1 MIAFNRLFLELQN
14 VRKLRFR
21 PAGDQLIQLDR
32 SRSQTCTI
40 VANAPPCPAGG
51 FLPLARRFAA
61 DAEDCRWRGD
71 LPLARGFAAGAG
83 ICRWR
88 GDLPLAQRLAAG
100 AEDCR
105 WRGDLLF

>member
-21 PAGDQLIQLDR
+21 PAGDLLIQLDR

-61 DAEDCRWRGD
+61 GAEICRWRGD
-71 LPLARGFAAGAG
+71 LPLAR
-83 ICRWR
+83 
-88 GDLPLAQRLAAG
+88 RLAAG
-100 AEDCR
+100 AETCR
-105 WRGDLLF
+105 WRGGLPLARRFAFLKRNFRKKGDSV